1 MPKTIKN
8 VFLSKLTFE
17 KMLSAHI
24 RASKGKKTKKE
35 VIIFEMELETNLI
48 RIMDEIKNNTYKFGE
63 YREFVIHEPKERII
77 KSLPYRDRIV
87 HQWYVEEF
95 IKPYFM
101 KRFINDTYACLDN
114 RGTHKSVICVQNQLR
129 NATKLYGENYYIL
142 KTDIKKY
149 FYSIDKEILLKI
161 LSSKIKDKKLLEFS
175 KKILDDGNE
184 VGIPIGNYT
193 SQFFANIYLNELDH
207 YVKDELK
214 IKFYTRYM
222 DDQIFILKTKAEAKE
237 VLNLVSTFVSAHLN
251 LLLNHK
257 SRYYPNK
264 LGVDFC
270 GYIIYPTHI
279 LLRKLFKKKVKKSI
293 KQWIYLKNNNIFYDK
308 KFLLSYNSFL
318 GHASHSN
325 SYNYVNKIEII
336 LYNNNLK

>member
-1 MPKTIKN
+1 
-8 VFLSKLTFE
+8 
-17 KMLSAHI
+17 
-24 RASKGKKTKKE
+24 
-35 VIIFEMELETNLI
+35 
-48 RIMDEIKNNTYKFGE
+48 
-63 YREFVIHEPKERII
+63 
-77 KSLPYRDRIV
+77 
-87 HQWYVEEF
+87 
-95 IKPYFM
+95 
-101 KRFINDTYACLDN
+101 
-114 RGTHKSVICVQNQLR
+114 
-129 NATKLYGENYYIL
+129 
-142 KTDIKKY
+142 
-149 FYSIDKEILLKI
+149 
-161 LSSKIKDKKLLEFS
+161 
-175 KKILDDGNE
+175 
-184 VGIPIGNYT
+184 
-193 SQFFANIYLNELDH
+193 
-207 YVKDELK
+207 
-214 IKFYTRYM
+214 M

-279 LLRKLFKKKVKKSI
+279 LLRKRFKKKVKKSI

-308 KFLLSYNSFL
+308 KFLLSYNSCL